1 MLLELQKLEMKNFGI
16 SIPTF
21 RHIFVQQPLEDMDW
35 PIALFMSPTRELA
48 LQTWKEASKF
58 ARNLG
63 IRVVCVYGGV
73 AIFGQIA
80 ELKKGS

>member
-1 MLLELQKLEMKNFGI
+1 MLLEFQKLQVEKNI
-16 SIPTF
+16 LD
-21 RHIFVQQPLEDMDW
+21 QQPLEDMDG
-35 PIALFMSPTRELA
+35 PIALFMFPTRELA

-58 ARNLG
+58 ARNLR